1 MNLVLNRAG
10 SASGLPVLPRLL
22 IALGLDFL
30 RYDLADLG
38 LEAHVLNDPWYSC
51 RKAFQ
56 AENDSILGPNYYF
69 GPKHCPFASEVL
81 GLNSLAEF
89 RP

>member
-1 MNLVLNRAG
+1 M
-10 SASGLPVLPRLL
+10 
-22 IALGLDFL
+22 

-51 RKAFQ
+51 RKAFR

-69 GPKHCPFASEVL
+69 GPKQVRTKLLVRCIILILVRTKL
-81 GLNSLAEF
+81 MV
-89 RP
+89 RYV